1 MSAPLSTW
9 VTDAACAG
17 LPVHVFFSALH
28 NKDMTKRAKAV
39 CSACPVRQECGEF
52 GKDERFGI
60 WGGMTPRERNKHFRD
75 SGDWVD
81 ATGSTR
87 RLRALAVLGYG
98 SGHLAREIDR
108 RGWVVPTRHGLTW
121 IREAGVRTEAETA
134 DLIAELYADL
144 VKRGP
149 NTEPRSVVA
158 RKAAAREG
166 WLGPEAWVGVRMDD
180 PKAKPRTR
188 PARLAA

>member
-1 MSAPLSTW
+1 MSLLVWGA
-9 VTDAACAG
+9 DAACANVP
-17 LPVHVFFSALH
+17 LHVFFSALH
-28 NKDMTKRAKAV
+28 NKDMTKRAKDICA
-39 CSACPVRQECGEF
+39 SCPVRQECAEF
-52 GKDERFGI
+52 AKDERFGI

-81 ATGSTR
+81 AIGSMR

-98 SGHLAREIDR
+98 AGHLARELDK
-108 RGWVVPTRHGLTW
+108 RGQIAPTRHGITW
-121 IREAGVRTEAETA
+121 IRDAGVRTEAETA
-134 DLIAELYADL
+134 DVIAELYVEL

-149 NTEPRSVVA
+149 NTEPRSIVA

-166 WLGPEAWVGVRMDD
+166 WLGPEAWIGVRMDD

-188 PARLAA
+188 SERLAA